1 MQCDHRM
8 QGEGFKLKIGMNMKI
23 KAFFAMAAACCLAF
37 SCSGPVELGGSW
49 VIDSVNGEKVVTGE
63 KIPFINFN
71 EADGRI
77 HGCFGVNIVNGTYT
91 LDGDKL
97 TFSQLASTMMAGL
110 PADME
115 VESKVNAA
123 IGTVASVEVKGENM
137 SLKNAEGDV
146 VLTLVKAAENPRAA
160 GTDGASASEP
170 ADSVVALGAAADSTA
185 TE

>member
-1 MQCDHRM
+1 
-8 QGEGFKLKIGMNMKI
+8 MKI
-23 KAFFAMAAACCLAF
+23 KAIFAVAAACCLAF
-37 SCSGPVELGGSW
+37 SCSTPVELGGSW
-49 VIDSVNGEKVVTGE
+49 VIDTVNGEKVTTSE

-97 TFSQLASTMMAGL
+97 SFGRMATTMMAGL

-115 VESKVNAA
+115 VESKINAA
-123 IGTVASVEVKGENM
+123 AGTVASVEVKGETIM

-146 VLTLVKAAENPRAA
+146 VLTLVKAADMVKN
-160 GTDGASASEP
+160 SASEQ
-170 ADSVVALGAAADSTA
+170 DGTVKAL
-185 TE
+185 EP

>member
-1 MQCDHRM
+1 M
-8 QGEGFKLKIGMNMKI
+8 IMKI

-37 SCSGPVELGGSW
+37 SCSAPVELGGSW
-49 VIDSVNGEKVVTGE
+49 VIDTVNGEKVTTSE

-97 TFSQLASTMMAGL
+97 SFGRMATTMMAGL

-115 VESKVNAA
+115 VESKIDAA
-123 IGTVASVEVKGENM
+123 AGTVASVEVKGETM

-146 VLTLVKAAENPRAA
+146 VLTLVKAADMVKN
-160 GTDGASASEP
+160 SASEQ
-170 ADSVVALGAAADSTA
+170 DGTVEAL
-185 TE
+185 EP